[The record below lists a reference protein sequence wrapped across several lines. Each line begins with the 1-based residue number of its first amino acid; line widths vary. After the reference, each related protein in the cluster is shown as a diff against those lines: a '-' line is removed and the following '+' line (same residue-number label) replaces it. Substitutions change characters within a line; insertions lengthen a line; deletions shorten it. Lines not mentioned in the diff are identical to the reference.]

1 MTIIVN
7 IYLKLNIYWTANNGK
22 SSSKSLGW
30 MFKNTETLSR
40 RLHSRSKASAV
51 SNALSIAEGI
61 TRSIERGE
69 EVLIRTKDG
78 SLERVFIAG
87 VSGI

>member
-1 MTIIVN
+1 MKMTKVTMNLTERDI
-7 IYLKLNIYWTANNGK
+7 
-22 SSSKSLGW
+22 
-30 MFKNTETLSR
+30 KNTETLSQ

-51 SNALSIAEGI
+51 SSALAIAEGI

-78 SLERVFIAG
+78 TMERVFITGAG
-87 VSGI
+87 SV

>member
-1 MTIIVN
+1 MKMTKVTMNLTERDI
-7 IYLKLNIYWTANNGK
+7 
-22 SSSKSLGW
+22 
-30 MFKNTETLSR
+30 KNTETLSQ

-51 SNALSIAEGI
+51 SSALAIAEGI

-78 SLERVFIAG
+78 TLERVFIAG
-87 VSGI
+87 VGSV

>member
-1 MTIIVN
+1 MAIP
-7 IYLKLNIYWTANNGK
+7 
-22 SSSKSLGW
+22 
-30 MFKNTETLSR
+30 
-40 RLHSRSKASAV
+40 
-51 SNALSIAEGI
+51 EGI

-87 VSGI
+87 VSSI

>member
-1 MTIIVN
+1 MKMTKVTMNLTERDI
-7 IYLKLNIYWTANNGK
+7 
-22 SSSKSLGW
+22 
-30 MFKNTETLSR
+30 KNTETLSQ

-51 SNALSIAEGI
+51 SSALAIAEGI

-78 SLERVFIAG
+78 TMERVFIAG
-87 VSGI
+87 AGSA

>member
-1 MTIIVN
+1 MKMTKVTMN
-7 IYLKLNIYWTANNGK
+7 LTDRDVE
-22 SSSKSLGW
+22 
-30 MFKNTETLSR
+30 NTETLSR

-51 SNALSIAEGI
+51 SSALAIAEGI

-87 VSGI
+87 AGSV

>member
-1 MTIIVN
+1 MKMTKVTMNLTDRDI
-7 IYLKLNIYWTANNGK
+7 
-22 SSSKSLGW
+22 
-30 MFKNTETLSR
+30 KNTETLTK

-51 SNALSIAEGI
+51 SSALAIAEGI

-78 SLERVFIAG
+78 ALERVLITGAG
-87 VSGI
+87 SA

>member
-1 MTIIVN
+1 MKMTKVTMN
-7 IYLKLNIYWTANNGK
+7 LTDRDVA
-22 SSSKSLGW
+22 
-30 MFKNTETLSR
+30 NTEILTR

-51 SNALSIAEGI
+51 SSALAIAEGI

-87 VSGI
+87 AGSV